1 MALYGTKHD
10 MVADGLA
17 EKDDS
22 TISKTAEVEAQAT
35 DELDPKMDARLRRKL
50 DLFIIPVFG
59 VGYEKQ
65 GTELIG
71 RSCTSSVSST
81 GVICELH
88 LV

>member
-1 MALYGTKHD
+1 MEFIFALNMALYSTKQD
-10 MVADGLA
+10 EMVTDGLA

-59 VGYEKQ
+59 VGYEKR
-65 GTELIG
+65 GTELI
-71 RSCTSSVSST
+71 
-81 GVICELH
+81 
-88 LV
+88 